1 MKPVATA
8 ILIARGTWD
17 AKTMVNEEELDPDT
31 FLELLGTMALPSN
44 RLLML
49 MKQCACPVMKS
60 VFRKYLRMV

>member
-1 MKPVATA
+1 
-8 ILIARGTWD
+8 
-17 AKTMVNEEELDPDT
+17 MVNVEELDPDT